1 MDIRTALARL
11 VAGEDLSVG
20 DMEAV
25 MRQVMTGACTPAQ
38 IGGLLVA
45 LRMKGETV
53 DEIEGAAH
61 VMRSLCVPVG
71 LSTLEHTVD
80 IVGTGGDGAN
90 LFNVSTA
97 SSLVVAAAGAR
108 VAKHGN
114 RAASSQ
120 SGSADVLEAAGVN
133 LNLDPV
139 QIARCVDELGVGFM
153 FAVNHHAAM
162 KHAIGPR
169 RELGLRTIFNLLGPI
184 TNPAGVRRQVLGV
197 YDRQWLRPLAEALG
211 RLGAEHAMVVHAAD
225 GLDELTLSGVTHV
238 AEIRA
243 GEIREYDLKPED
255 VGLSTQAL
263 DGLVVETAAG
273 SLTLIRDALGER
285 KTPAGMKAADMI
297 ALNAGAALYVSGVV
311 SRIDLGVRLAED
323 VIHSGQ
329 ALEKLSTLREFTRA
343 FLDAAS

>member
-1 MDIRTALARL
+1 MEIRAALARL
-11 VAGEDLSVG
+11 VAGENLPVG

-45 LRMKGETV
+45 LRIKGETV

-61 VMRSLCVPVG
+61 VMRALCVPVG

-133 LNLDPV
+133 LNLDPE

-184 TNPAGVRRQVLGV
+184 TNPAAVRRQVLGV
-197 YDRQWLRPLAEALG
+197 YDRRWLRPLAEALG

-225 GLDELTLSGVTHV
+225 GLDELTLSGITHV
-238 AEIRA
+238 AEIRT

-255 VGLSTQAL
+255 VGLRTQAL

-273 SLTLIRDALGER
+273 SLSLIRDALGGR
-285 KTPAGMKAADMI
+285 STPAGMKAADMI